1 MSLKSIRQQAGPF
14 GFAIW
19 KVVTD
24 LVTIVNRLTSSTD
37 PLTELLLWGRLR
49 EEGDVVPQT
58 PALSGGAVPDTAE
71 NQAHVAALIA
81 AVTLPT
87 AAEVDA
93 VSGGLLDAADKLNAR
108 KAVQGRAV
116 LRFVGQYLADRAPA
130 NDV

>member
-1 MSLKSIRQQAGPF
+1 VSLKSIRQQAGPF
-14 GFAIW
+14 GLAIYR
-19 KVVTD
+19 VVTD
-24 LVTIVNRLTSSTD
+24 LVSIVNRITSSTD

-49 EEGDVVPQT
+49 EEGDVVPQA

-71 NQAHVAALIA
+71 NRAHVQALID

-93 VSGGLLDAADKLNAR
+93 VSGGLLDATDKLNAR

-116 LRFVGQYLADRAPA
+116 LRFVGQYIADRMPA